1 MFNFHAII
9 GVVCMLIAM
18 AAIFLAGL
26 QIGYKLGHEDQQ
38 KQSNEDDQQS

>member
-1 MFNFHAII
+1 
-9 GVVCMLIAM
+9 MLIAM